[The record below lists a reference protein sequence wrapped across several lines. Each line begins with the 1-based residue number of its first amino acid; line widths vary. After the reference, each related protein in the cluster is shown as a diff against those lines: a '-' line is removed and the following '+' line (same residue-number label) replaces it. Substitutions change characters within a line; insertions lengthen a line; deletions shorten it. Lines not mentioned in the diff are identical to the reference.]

1 MTALGGALPPR
12 RRFVPPAQ
20 LAGWVGHPLVG
31 FVVRRVVAGVFTLL
45 LVSMLVFGAVQV
57 LPGNAAAAILGK
69 NATPHQIA
77 VVSREM
83 GLSRPITARYL
94 SWLVGLLHGA
104 LGNSTSGYA
113 QGTKITVWS
122 MIGGPLGNTLV
133 LATAVVVCLIPLSML
148 LAVFAGLRQGT
159 KGDHGVMVV
168 TVALISMPEFVL
180 GSLLTLLFA
189 TALGVFPAVSL
200 VPYGGSVL
208 GNPQILVL
216 PVLTLLGVTLGACVR
231 MVRAGMIE
239 TLRSDYVKMARL
251 NGLSER
257 RVALRYALR
266 NALAPSVQVFAQNIQ
281 YLLGGIIVTEN
292 LFNYPGI
299 GTALVNAVS
308 VRDVNVVQST
318 VVVIAAS
325 YIAINIL
332 ADFIVVCLVPKLR
345 TSA

>member
-1 MTALGGALPPR
+1 
-12 RRFVPPAQ
+12 
-20 LAGWVGHPLVG
+20 
-31 FVVRRVVAGVFTLL
+31 
-45 LVSMLVFGAVQV
+45 
-57 LPGNAAAAILGK
+57 
-69 NATPHQIA
+69 
-77 VVSREM
+77 
-83 GLSRPITARYL
+83 
-94 SWLVGLLHGA
+94 
-104 LGNSTSGYA
+104 
-113 QGTKITVWS
+113 
-122 MIGGPLGNTLV
+122 
-133 LATAVVVCLIPLSML
+133 
-148 LAVFAGLRQGT
+148 
-159 KGDHGVMVV
+159 VMVV

-189 TALGVFPAVSL
+189 TGLGLFPAVSL

-216 PVLTLLGVTLGACVR
+216 PVLTLLGVTVGACVR

-251 NGLSER
+251 NGLHER
-257 RVALRYALR
+257 RIALRYALR

-292 LFNYPGI
+292 LFNYPGV

-318 VVVIAAS
+318 VVVIAAA

-345 TSA
+345 RAP